1 MNLNSFDYQANIQQ
15 NAQQFRFGK
24 PNFTNN
30 EFASLNSFSQGLNP
44 NSAANASDIGFNN
57 SNTNNNNNT
66 NMNLL
71 NINNNNNGIIPI
83 NKKRKA
89 EPFTCTICSIE
100 VGSQDVLQ
108 SHING
113 QKHAKRLR
121 QIASTK
127 AIQADGVSS
136 ESVVATGTKLNN
148 AKPALSQQADPSA
161 TVVTKTEQKA
171 TSATKQA
178 PQIKLHLQELNDLAS
193 FHHLKIK
200 YEVVSESGPQH
211 AKQFEIKCVVFDP
224 KTNADSETYTTTSTS
239 INKAKQ
245 AVAEIALQNTKLQKP
260 STEQV
265 QKKKTV
271 KQPRNP
277 KTKTRKPATDQDAS
291 EETTTTTPKK
301 DKNQNMAKRQ
311 STFLQDLETQRYNK
325 RFLLAKH
332 IQIQPDKEQMSIISQ
347 LISSIEQALLH
358 VSDKLMQDE
367 LKLMGLPTEGNT
379 FEILE
384 RARKLKGIFRV
395 GPLEKGLLLKTDRE
409 LNLVALTSDIPTF
422 TFVKQILSELN
433 SGELFKNTN
442 GVVRM
447 EQEET
452 TDSVQTPHEL
462 NKAALRMVCDESL
475 IKSEACAYFVYEYK
489 QPEADFYRVKLSFT
503 STKLDHDLSQIN
515 VLNCSKDSLPLEKC
529 LDSIDE
535 IRRTKWFS
543 VKLKPIANAMLILRV
558 MRDFCRRTPTWFI
571 LSDWLLELVVD
582 KCFVKNKYEKVSLKF
597 RTVFESIS
605 AGMFFLETLT
615 TGIPVGINAPAAAST
630 TEDAAKPKEPVT
642 ATPQPTT
649 SLELVDP
656 CKKHST
662 KSVFEH
668 LTLQQKEDLTASA
681 QHAMRLIAFKKIN
694 QMLAL
699 DAAEANLLFS
709 STTSSD
715 RVIHTKRN
723 AKKPDNTAGNNSATA
738 ANGNESSD
746 ANAVAVKTE
755 AVAAAAPSTEL
766 TANSFDYEKSE
777 NFNEN
782 INNISM
788 FILNN
793 YASNMFDMCFN
804 FLDLST
810 LKS

>member
-1 MNLNSFDYQANIQQ
+1 MNLNSFDYQTNIQQ

-30 EFASLNSFSQGLNP
+30 EFANLNTFAQGLNQ
-44 NSAANASDIGFNN
+44 NNTAVNMSGVGF
-57 SNTNNNNNT
+57 NNNNNM
-66 NMNLL
+66 NMNML
-71 NINNNNNGIIPI
+71 NLNNNNGIIPM

-89 EPFTCTICSIE
+89 DPFTCAICSIE
-100 VGSQDVLQ
+100 VSSQDVLQ
-108 SHING
+108 SHMNG

-127 AIQADGVSS
+127 AIKEEVTSS
-136 ESVVATGTKLNN
+136 EYVVTTGTNN
-148 AKPALSQQADPSA
+148 VNTSLSQQANQNDTA
-161 TVVTKTEQKA
+161 AATKTEPQPINA
-171 TSATKQA
+171 NKQA
-178 PQIKLHLQELNDLAS
+178 FQTKLHLQELNDLAG

-200 YEVVSESGPQH
+200 YEVVNESGPQH
-211 AKQFEIKCVVFDP
+211 AKQFEIKCVVYDP
-224 KTNADSETYTTTSTS
+224 KTNAESETYTTTSSS

-265 QKKKTV
+265 QKKKIA
-271 KQPRNP
+271 KQPRNTTSKVR
-277 KTKTRKPATDQDAS
+277 KTITDQNTS
-291 EETTTTTPKK
+291 ETTTPKK
-301 DKNQNMAKRQ
+301 DKNQNTNKRQ
-311 STFLQDLETQRYNK
+311 TPLFQDLETQRYNK

-332 IQIQPDKEQMSIISQ
+332 IQIQPDKEQMSIITQ

-367 LKLMGLPTEGNT
+367 LKLMGLPAEGNT

-409 LNLVALTSDIPTF
+409 LNLVALTSDIPTY
-422 TFVKQILSELN
+422 TFVRQILSELN
-433 SGELFKNTN
+433 SGDLFKQTN
-442 GVVRM
+442 LVKM
-447 EQEET
+447 EEEEKT
-452 TDSVQTPHEL
+452 SILNDDQISHEL
-462 NKAALRMVCDESL
+462 NKSALKMVCDESL
-475 IKSEACAYFVYEYK
+475 IKSEACAYIVYEYK
-489 QPEADFYRVKLSFT
+489 QPEADFYRIKLSFT

-571 LSDWLLELVVD
+571 LSDWLLELIID

-605 AGMFFLETLT
+605 AGMLCLQSLT
-615 TGIPVGINAPAAAST
+615 TGIPVGIPIQSSEIAAVST
-630 TEDAAKPKEPVT
+630 TDDVK
-642 ATPQPTT
+642 PTT

-656 CKKHST
+656 CKKNST

-668 LTLQQKEDLTASA
+668 LSLQQKEDLTSSA
-681 QHAMRLIAFKKIN
+681 QHALRLIAFKKIN
-694 QMLAL
+694 QILAL

-715 RVIHTKRN
+715 RFMHAKRVDKKQDTHPIKVQQDIIANPVVAAN
-723 AKKPDNTAGNNSATA
+723 ANDNSAI
-738 ANGNESSD
+738 
-746 ANAVAVKTE
+746 
-755 AVAAAAPSTEL
+755 PSEL
-766 TANSFDYEKSE
+766 TTNNFDYEKSE